1 MALFQSRHALGQ
13 ETAPVVYG
21 AGTVTAAV
29 FTHTFTANFT
39 AAADIL
45 ELGMI
50 PADCR
55 IVAATVIGEGLGAIN
70 ATVGVMTGEFGA
82 KDGTRTTGNQLF
94 NAQSVNDTEANA
106 TRKNCLAIAA
116 SDKHRGIGV
125 TLSGNVTAGAAK
137 KITLVV
143 EYIAA

>member
-13 ETAPVVYG
+13 ETAPVVY
-21 AGTVTAAV
+21 AANTTGTAV
-29 FTHTFTANFT
+29 FSYTFSTNFV

-55 IVAATVIGEGLGAIN
+55 ITAATVIGEGLGAVN
-70 ATVGVMTGEFGA
+70 ATVGVMTGDFGA
-82 KDGTRTTGNQLF
+82 KDGTRTTGSQLF

-137 KITLVV
+137 RITLVV